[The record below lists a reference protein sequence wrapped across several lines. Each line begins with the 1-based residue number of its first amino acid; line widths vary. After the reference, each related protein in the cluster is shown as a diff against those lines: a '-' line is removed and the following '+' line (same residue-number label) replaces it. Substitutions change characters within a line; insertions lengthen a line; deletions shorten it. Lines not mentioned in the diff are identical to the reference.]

1 MKKIL
6 LFIVFLTGCGGGGPE
21 SSKPEPPEPLK
32 PIHILVAIGQQN
44 AAGGASDIHKAP
56 SVPSGWGYKW
66 VNGKS
71 LPLSEPTRQDSKA
84 TGSAWSAYAVRFHEL
99 KGEPVVIVNTG
110 IDDARIEQIA
120 QESAS
125 GGSIHSL
132 ARSAINHY
140 SSNGYEVK
148 SISAVFAHGEI
159 DSGLGTPIDSYFQS
173 LNAVKSNLK
182 GINNMFEFYMVRT
195 GYSLSFNCSALETAY
210 VLGEEQ
216 IARALNP
223 VSNLPVF
230 FASSGNMSDSINYS
244 QDAYNRLGS
253 QIADNVA
260 YYLNGVDVSQT
271 LKSQATPDFRCN

>member
-6 LFIVFLTGCGGGGPE
+6 LFVVFLVGCGEGGSEP
-21 SSKPEPPEPLK
+21 SKPEPSEPLK

-71 LPLSEPTRQDSKA
+71 LLLSEPTRQDSKA
-84 TGSAWSAYAVRFHEL
+84 SGSAWSAYVIRFHEL
-99 KGEPVVIVNTG
+99 KGEPVAVVNTG
-110 IDDARIEQIA
+110 IDDAKMEQIA
-120 QESAS
+120 QGSAS
-125 GGSIHSL
+125 DGAIRNVI
-132 ARSAINHY
+132 RSAIDY
-140 SSNGYEVK
+140 YDSNGYEIK
-148 SISAVFAHGEI
+148 SISAVFVHGESDAGAGTSI
-159 DSGLGTPIDSYFQS
+159 DGYFES
-173 LNAVKSNLK
+173 FNTVKSNLK
-182 GINNMFEFYMVRT
+182 GINSMFEFYTVRT

-216 IARALNP
+216 IGRALNP

-230 FASSGNMSDSINYS
+230 FNASNDMSDNIHYS
-244 QDAYNRLGS
+244 QDAYNKLGG
-253 QIADNVA
+253 QIADNVV

-271 LKSQATPDFRCN
+271 LKSQTTPDFRCN